1 MLMSC
6 LTSRGQ
12 VGQQTSAPAFPLAKM
27 AVIASFK
34 LQVLDWFYLV
44 VCNSKNWVGP
54 FLKHNIFVFRATAK
68 AVMRRRHEDDGQDD
82 LASGA
87 LTHHRHLGCRGP
99 HGRGQLCQVL
109 PSAAGGGW
117 DL

>member
-12 VGQQTSAPAFPLAKM
+12 VGQQTSAPAFPLAEM

-34 LQVLDWFYLV
+34 LQVLDWFHLV

-54 FLKHNIFVFRATAK
+54 FFET
-68 AVMRRRHEDDGQDD
+68 
-82 LASGA
+82 
-87 LTHHRHLGCRGP
+87 
-99 HGRGQLCQVL
+99 
-109 PSAAGGGW
+109 
-117 DL
+117 

>member
-12 VGQQTSAPAFPLAKM
+12 VGQQTSAPAFPLAEM

-34 LQVLDWFYLV
+34 LQVLDWFHLV

-54 FLKHNIFVFRATAK
+54 FFETLYLRLQSNGKGG
-68 AVMRRRHEDDGQDD
+68 D
-82 LASGA
+82 AS
-87 LTHHRHLGCRGP
+87 
-99 HGRGQLCQVL
+99 L
-109 PSAAGGGW
+109 P
-117 DL
+117 